1 MKKGRRERQVST
13 TTLVG
18 RPSKTLKKRK
28 KKNET
33 VCCQQGE
40 RYIMT
45 PQADTISRMPMTYIY
60 KIAAVNVAPTS
71 LFLYSI
77 GRLLQ
82 NFFFPFDKSSTSQ
95 TRFTDSF
102 KINKIINWRL
112 TVVQVKEK
120 KNLGRCWNV
129 IFLLFSFGPGIDKAP
144 TRIDQRQMLHEKK
157 KGQSVKTATERET
170 SRAVCN
176 LFCMLYWDGRLVH
189 RSGKWP
195 SWWPFTF
202 FRSLSFFLL
211 DAKNLR
217 YEKRSCCWY

>member
-1 MKKGRRERQVST
+1 MKQIKRNLFSEERRGKRKKKKDKIIQIRTWRREEEKDRCRQRRWLAGQVKRLKKG
-13 TTLVG
+13 
-18 RPSKTLKKRK
+18 K

-112 TVVQVKEK
+112 TVDQVKEK
-120 KNLGRCWNV
+120 KKPWEMLECYFFVVFFW
-129 IFLLFSFGPGIDKAP
+129 PG
-144 TRIDQRQMLHEKK
+144 
-157 KGQSVKTATERET
+157 
-170 SRAVCN
+170 
-176 LFCMLYWDGRLVH
+176 YWQGAD
-189 RSGKWP
+189 
-195 SWWPFTF
+195 
-202 FRSLSFFLL
+202 
-211 DAKNLR
+211 
-217 YEKRSCCWY
+217 